1 MDEWTPTPEQSDIIM
16 AFALQNVIEYDGNP
30 QMGST
35 IGRLMGARPELR
47 DFGRYVSGYV
57 RDSMADAVNL
67 YEQDGREASLE
78 YLGTLGSY
86 GVKMLDRFREM
97 EGPKVKR
104 EQVLKDLPNAEV
116 GNFRVRFAPNPNAPL
131 TIGHSRG
138 VTINSAYADKY
149 DGELII
155 RFDDTGM
162 GTKPPLLEAYDLIPE
177 DVEWL
182 TGRTRD
188 EYSIYAASDR
198 LDLYYDW
205 AEELIRLEGAYV
217 DTLSRDESAE
227 LKAQGLP
234 NPYRS
239 RTVGENLLLFN
250 QMIEGQFRPGEAVL
264 RIKSDPNAPDPAM
277 RDFILFRM
285 QEGGHPLRP
294 DETCWPLLDFQSAI
308 DDHDLDITHII
319 RGSDLQASTR
329 KQKIL
334 YDIFGWEYP
343 EVEYWGRVKI
353 LEEVIDPATNKPM
366 RDENNEIVYQP
377 ISFSSSAYAQ
387 GIKEGVYEG
396 WDDPR
401 LYTVQGMRARGY
413 SPEAITQW
421 WKDMGM
427 TRRDIKAP
435 LSSLDALNRDT
446 STKRAETFESDEV
459 IDPFYDSDCLI
470 CARPFG
476 DGFGMWASR
485 IRFEEVE
492 TAYYVAVK
500 DAKKAAY
507 TDLMNQRRSL
517 VGRVVDGVGD
527 FLQPFTDAEDSW
539 KVFRD
544 NYLSEEERDE
554 IEYTAT
560 YTLKSKKNP
569 YGVRKTARTLPYWW
583 LMQIPVTYPD
593 GTEELGHGLDALN
606 AYMAQYLIEGKKES
620 SLAKQVEAYLREIL
634 VVPEK
639 IGGRVMDIQD
649 FGLNPP
655 TRRIPA
661 YDLRFIEE
669 FEANGVSADPPPP
682 PRSNKDG
689 SCVICGRDFI
699 FSPLAQ
705 SLSITYAQKSDG
717 GAVDMKSSKTMPE
730 DASISRTAVHIAG
743 KYLFTYQGSALD
755 EYFKQTKSPSQKV
768 INLLRLALVPGI
780 TANRE
785 MFQLLKGLEFQ
796 EEVPIQFPSN
806 FIEEFEAES
815 DERYAQKL
823 ERVKHEHNREFAPIE
838 LIIKRLKESNVWE
851 LGDELE
857 GEDGMDYVNLRY
869 NLWWAIVK
877 IEDGTL
883 VRANDDDDD
892 DGKINIVLIEDELEN
907 YGRLAV
913 SYMDEYADVED
924 LDPTPFYNSG
934 LLQTDDG
941 FDFGDMGEFYHVHW
955 SDLVRH
961 DCAANADLDIYE
973 DDVITME
980 CNTCG
985 RTALFRQETPYDGPR
1000 NAETFEAPYSCSDCL
1015 NDGDYGAESVL
1026 ASVKSAETIDQA
1038 QAVLSNYSGQG
1049 MMAENLQYLNSII
1062 SYDYGSGKNA
1072 EFEVYG
1078 APTLQDVQKFAEG
1091 LVNIQRFLG
1100 E

>member
-16 AFALQNVIEYDGNP
+16 AFALQNVIEYDGKP
-30 QMGST
+30 QVGS
-35 IGRLMGARPELR
+35 IVGRIMSIEELR
-47 DFGRYVSGYV
+47 NQFRPVARYLNAAIV
-57 RDSMADAVNL
+57 DASNEAITM
-67 YEQDGREASLE
+67 YDEDGRERSLE
-78 YLGTLGSY
+78 YLGELGLI
-86 GVKMLDRFREM
+86 GEGMLDRFREM

-104 EQVLKDLPNAEV
+104 EQVLKELPNAEV

-162 GTKPPLLEAYDLIPE
+162 GTKPPLLEAYEMIPE

-182 TGRTRD
+182 TGRTGE
-188 EYSIYAASDR
+188 EYTIHYASSR
-198 LDLYYDW
+198 LDLYYDY
-205 AEELIRLEGAYV
+205 AEELIRLGGAYV

-239 RTVGENLLLFN
+239 RTIGENLLLFN
-250 QMIEGQFRPGEAVL
+250 QMIDGEFQPGEAVV

-285 QEGGHPLRP
+285 QVGGHPLQP
-294 DETCWPLLDFQSAI
+294 DATCWPLLDFQSAI

-329 KQKIL
+329 KQQIL

-353 LEEVIDPATNKPM
+353 LEEVIDPDTNRPM

-387 GIKEGVYEG
+387 GIKDGVYEG

-485 IRFEEVE
+485 IRFDEVE
-492 TAYYVAVK
+492 TAYYAAVK
-500 DAKKAAY
+500 DAKRDAY

-517 VGRVVDGVGD
+517 VGRVVDGVGE
-527 FLQPFTDAEDSW
+527 FLELTEDSW

-544 NYLSEEERDE
+544 EYLSDEERDE

-593 GTEELGHGLDALN
+593 GTEELGYGLDALN
-606 AYMAQYLIEGKKES
+606 AYMSQYLIEGKKES

-639 IGGRVMDIQD
+639 IGGQVMDIQE

-661 YDLRFIEE
+661 FSPRFLED

-682 PRSNKDG
+682 PRDNTDG

-705 SLSITYAQKSDG
+705 SLSVTYAQKSDG
-717 GAVDMKSSKTMPE
+717 GVIDMKSRKTMPE
-730 DASISRTAVHIAG
+730 DDSVSRTPVHIAG

-755 EYFKQTKSPSQKV
+755 EYIKQNKSPSQKV

-785 MFQLLKGLEFQ
+785 MFQLLKGLQFQ
-796 EEVPIQFPSN
+796 EEAPIQFPSK
-806 FIEEFEAES
+806 FIDEFEAETFEDMKIKYDNRDRIFFIKS
-815 DERYAQKL
+815 VDYDTDGEIENDKLPQEFTIKIPSEYHYFDEDADEGDITDVLNEWISTETGFLTKGI
-823 ERVKHEHNREFAPIE
+823 VWIE
-838 LIIKRLKESNVWE
+838 EENNSWLK
-851 LGDELE
+851 
-857 GEDGMDYVNLRY
+857 
-869 NLWWAIVK
+869 
-877 IEDGTL
+877 
-883 VRANDDDDD
+883 
-892 DGKINIVLIEDELEN
+892 
-907 YGRLAV
+907 
-913 SYMDEYADVED
+913 
-924 LDPTPFYNSG
+924 
-934 LLQTDDG
+934 
-941 FDFGDMGEFYHVHW
+941 
-955 SDLVRH
+955 
-961 DCAANADLDIYE
+961 
-973 DDVITME
+973 
-980 CNTCG
+980 
-985 RTALFRQETPYDGPR
+985 
-1000 NAETFEAPYSCSDCL
+1000 NAES
-1015 NDGDYGAESVL
+1015 AESVL

-1072 EFEVYG
+1072 DFEVYG

>member
-16 AFALQNVIEYDGNP
+16 AFALQNVIEYDGKP

-35 IGRLMGARPELR
+35 IGRIMGARPELR
-47 DFGRYVSGYV
+47 DFGGYVSGYV
-57 RDSMADAVNL
+57 RDAIADAVNL

-86 GVKMLDRFREM
+86 GVNMLDRFREM
-97 EGPKVKR
+97 EGPKIKR

-285 QEGGHPLRP
+285 QVGGHPLQP
-294 DETCWPLLDFQSAI
+294 DKTCWPLLDFQSAI

-343 EVEYWGRVKI
+343 EVEYWGRVSI
-353 LEEVIDPATNKPM
+353 LEDDGT
-366 RDENNEIVYQP
+366 P
-377 ISFSSSAYAQ
+377 ISFSSSAYAR

-492 TAYYVAVK
+492 TAYYAAVK
-500 DAKKAAY
+500 DAKRDAY
-507 TDLMNQRRSL
+507 TDLMNQRMS
-517 VGRVVDGVGD
+517 GD
-527 FLQPFTDAEDSW
+527 LIMTQDEDSW

-544 NYLSEEERDE
+544 DYLSDEERDE

-634 VVPEK
+634 VFPDK
-639 IGGRVMDIQD
+639 IGGQVMDIQD

-655 TRRIPA
+655 NRRIPA
-661 YDLRFIEE
+661 YSSRFIDE

-796 EEVPIQFPSN
+796 EEAPIQFPSN
-806 FIEEFEAES
+806 FIDEFGAERL
-815 DERYAQKL
+815 EIVHGEYA
-823 ERVKHEHNREFAPIE
+823 PTE
-838 LIIKRLKESNVWE
+838 LIIKRLKESGVWE
-851 LGDELE
+851 LGDELSA
-857 GEDGMDYVNLRY
+857 GAWDAIN
-869 NLWWAIVK
+869 WWATVK
-877 IEDGTL
+877 IKDGTL
-883 VRANDDDDD
+883 VRATEDELGDLTA
-892 DGKINIVLIEDELEN
+892 INIVLIDGEYTKG
-907 YGRLAV
+907 YGRVTV
-913 SYMDEYADVED
+913 SYTDVDNADWEDSYGEEMEQLGKELTILFKNNGMFQSDDSLEY
-924 LDPTPFYNSG
+924 
-934 LLQTDDG
+934 
-941 FDFGDMGEFYHVHW
+941 GDMGEFYNVHW
-955 SDLVRH
+955 GDLVRH
-961 DCAANADLDIYE
+961 DCATNADLDIYE

-1000 NAETFEAPYSCSDCL
+1000 NAETFEAHYSCSDCV

>member
-16 AFALQNVIEYDGNP
+16 AFALQNVIEYDGKP

-35 IGRLMGARPELR
+35 IGRIMGARPELR
-47 DFGRYVSGYV
+47 DFGGYVSGYV
-57 RDSMADAVNL
+57 RDAIADAVNL

-86 GVKMLDRFREM
+86 GVNMLDRFREM
-97 EGPKVKR
+97 EGPKIKR

-285 QEGGHPLRP
+285 QVGGHPLQP
-294 DETCWPLLDFQSAI
+294 DKTCWPLLDFQSAI

-343 EVEYWGRVKI
+343 EVEYWGRVSI
-353 LEEVIDPATNKPM
+353 LEDDGT
-366 RDENNEIVYQP
+366 P
-377 ISFSSSAYAQ
+377 ISFSSSAYAR

-492 TAYYVAVK
+492 TAYYAAVK
-500 DAKKAAY
+500 DAKRDAY
-507 TDLMNQRRSL
+507 TDLMNQRMS
-517 VGRVVDGVGD
+517 GD
-527 FLQPFTDAEDSW
+527 LIMTQDEDSW

-544 NYLSEEERDE
+544 DYLSDEERDE

-634 VVPEK
+634 VFPDK
-639 IGGRVMDIQD
+639 IGGQVMDIQD

-655 TRRIPA
+655 NRRIPA
-661 YDLRFIEE
+661 YSSRFIDE

-796 EEVPIQFPSN
+796 EEAPIQFPSN
-806 FIEEFEAES
+806 FIDEFGAERL
-815 DERYAQKL
+815 EIVHGEYA
-823 ERVKHEHNREFAPIE
+823 PTE
-838 LIIKRLKESNVWE
+838 LIIKRLKESGVWE
-851 LGDELE
+851 LGDELFA
-857 GEDGMDYVNLRY
+857 GTWDAIN
-869 NLWWAIVK
+869 WWATVK
-877 IEDGTL
+877 IKDGTL
-883 VRANDDDDD
+883 VRATEDELGDLTA
-892 DGKINIVLIEDELEN
+892 INIVLIDGEYTKG
-907 YGRLAV
+907 YGRVTV
-913 SYMDEYADVED
+913 SYTDVDNADWEDSYGEEMEQLGKELTILFKNNGMFQSDDSLEY
-924 LDPTPFYNSG
+924 
-934 LLQTDDG
+934 
-941 FDFGDMGEFYHVHW
+941 GDMGEFYNVHW
-955 SDLVRH
+955 GDLVRH
-961 DCAANADLDIYE
+961 DCATNADLDIYE

-1000 NAETFEAPYSCSDCL
+1000 NAETFEAHYSCSDCV

>member
-16 AFALQNVIEYDGNP
+16 AFALQNVIEYDGKP
-30 QMGST
+30 QVGS
-35 IGRLMGARPELR
+35 IVGRIMSIEELR
-47 DFGRYVSGYV
+47 NQFRPVARYLNAAIV
-57 RDSMADAVNL
+57 DASNEAITI
-67 YEQDGREASLE
+67 YEQNGREDSLE
-78 YLGTLGSY
+78 YLGELGLI
-86 GVKMLDRFREM
+86 GEGMLDRFREM

-104 EQVLKDLPNAEV
+104 EQVLKELPNAEV

-162 GTKPPLLEAYDLIPE
+162 GTKPPLLEAYEMIPE

-182 TGRTRD
+182 TGRTGE
-188 EYSIYAASDR
+188 EYTIHYASSR
-198 LDLYYDW
+198 LDLYYDY
-205 AEELIRLEGAYV
+205 AEELIRLGGAYV

-239 RTVGENLLLFN
+239 RTIGENLLLFN
-250 QMIEGQFRPGEAVL
+250 QMIDGEFQPGEAVV

-285 QEGGHPLRP
+285 QVGGHPLQP
-294 DETCWPLLDFQSAI
+294 DATCWPLLDFQSAI

-329 KQKIL
+329 KQQIL

-353 LEEVIDPATNKPM
+353 LEEVIDPDTNRPM

-387 GIKEGVYEG
+387 GIKDGVYEG

-485 IRFEEVE
+485 IRFDEVE
-492 TAYYVAVK
+492 TAYYAAVK
-500 DAKKAAY
+500 DAKRDAY

-517 VGRVVDGVGD
+517 VGRVVDGVGE
-527 FLQPFTDAEDSW
+527 FLELTEDSW

-544 NYLSEEERDE
+544 EYLSDEERDE

-593 GTEELGHGLDALN
+593 GTEELGYGLDALN
-606 AYMAQYLIEGKKES
+606 AYMSQYLIEGKKES
-620 SLAKQVEAYLREIL
+620 SLAKQVEAYLCEIL

-639 IGGRVMDIQD
+639 IGGQVMDIQE

-661 YDLRFIEE
+661 FSPRFLED

-682 PRSNKDG
+682 PRDNTDG

-705 SLSITYAQKSDG
+705 SLSVTYAQKSDG
-717 GAVDMKSSKTMPE
+717 GVIDMKSRKTMPE
-730 DASISRTAVHIAG
+730 DDSVSRTPVHIAG

-755 EYFKQTKSPSQKV
+755 EYIKQNKSPSQKV

-785 MFQLLKGLEFQ
+785 MFQLLKGLQFQ
-796 EEVPIQFPSN
+796 EEAPIQFPSK
-806 FIEEFEAES
+806 FIDEFEAETFEDMKIKYDNRDRIFFIKS
-815 DERYAQKL
+815 VDYDTDGEIENDKLPQEFTIKIPSEYHYFDEDADEGDITDVLNEWISTETGFLTKGI
-823 ERVKHEHNREFAPIE
+823 VWIE
-838 LIIKRLKESNVWE
+838 EENNSWLK
-851 LGDELE
+851 
-857 GEDGMDYVNLRY
+857 
-869 NLWWAIVK
+869 
-877 IEDGTL
+877 
-883 VRANDDDDD
+883 
-892 DGKINIVLIEDELEN
+892 
-907 YGRLAV
+907 
-913 SYMDEYADVED
+913 
-924 LDPTPFYNSG
+924 
-934 LLQTDDG
+934 
-941 FDFGDMGEFYHVHW
+941 
-955 SDLVRH
+955 
-961 DCAANADLDIYE
+961 
-973 DDVITME
+973 
-980 CNTCG
+980 
-985 RTALFRQETPYDGPR
+985 
-1000 NAETFEAPYSCSDCL
+1000 NAES
-1015 NDGDYGAESVL
+1015 AESVL

-1072 EFEVYG
+1072 DFEVYG

>member
-1 MDEWTPTPEQSDIIM
+1 MDEWTPSDEQYDIVM
-16 AFALQNVIEYDGNP
+16 AFALQNVIEYDGKP
-30 QMGST
+30 ETGSIMKRIMT
-35 IGRLMGARPELR
+35 NQPEMRQFNQYLHPIINET
-47 DFGRYVSGYV
+47 
-57 RDSMADAVNL
+57 MADAITM
-67 YEQDGREASLE
+67 YEQDGREMSLE
-78 YLGTLGSY
+78 YLGELGLI
-86 GVKMLDRFREM
+86 GEGMLDRFQEM
-97 EGPKVKR
+97 EGPKIKR

-285 QEGGHPLRP
+285 QVGGHPLQP
-294 DETCWPLLDFQSAI
+294 DATCWPLLDFQSAI

-353 LEEVIDPATNKPM
+353 LEEVIDPATNRPM
-366 RDENNEIVYQP
+366 RNEEDEIVYP
-377 ISFSSSAYAQ
+377 ISFSSSAYAR

-435 LSSLDALNRDT
+435 LSSLDALNRET

-459 IDPFYDSDCLI
+459 IDPYHNSDCLI

-476 DGFGMWASR
+476 SDLFGTFGWANTRRFDEVDNAYDSASR
-485 IRFEEVE
+485 HAENLNF
-492 TAYYVAVK
+492 
-500 DAKKAAY
+500 
-507 TDLMNQRRSL
+507 TDLARSQGL
-517 VGRVVDGVGD
+517 LMPDPVTGTTSDELKEFKKVV
-527 FLQPFTDAEDSW
+527 
-539 KVFRD
+539 RD
-544 NYLSEEERDE
+544 LDPEQYAD
-554 IEYTAT
+554 IKYTAQ

-569 YGVRKTARTLPYWW
+569 FGVRKTARTLPFWW
-583 LMQIPVTYPD
+583 IAMKPVTTPD
-593 GTEELGHGLDALN
+593 GTELRGHGLDALN

-620 SLAKQVEAYLREIL
+620 RIGKDVEAYLREIL
-634 VVPEK
+634 VVPDK

-655 TRRIPA
+655 NRRIPA
-661 YDLRFIEE
+661 YSSRFIDE

-796 EEVPIQFPSN
+796 EEAPIQFPSN
-806 FIEEFEAES
+806 FIDEFGAES
-815 DERYAQKL
+815 KPTLENLKIALKQRNSANCQCDNPNVQSWKVNGKCHVCNEIKKIQAMIDDYDAEDFGADELGHGEYA
-823 ERVKHEHNREFAPIE
+823 PTE
-838 LIIKRLKESNVWE
+838 LIIKRLKVRG
-851 LGDELE
+851 LGT
-857 GEDGMDYVNLRY
+857 
-869 NLWWAIVK
+869 W
-877 IEDGTL
+877 
-883 VRANDDDDD
+883 
-892 DGKINIVLIEDELEN
+892 
-907 YGRLAV
+907 
-913 SYMDEYADVED
+913 
-924 LDPTPFYNSG
+924 
-934 LLQTDDG
+934 
-941 FDFGDMGEFYHVHW
+941 
-955 SDLVRH
+955 
-961 DCAANADLDIYE
+961 
-973 DDVITME
+973 
-980 CNTCG
+980 
-985 RTALFRQETPYDGPR
+985 
-1000 NAETFEAPYSCSDCL
+1000 
-1015 NDGDYGAESVL
+1015 
-1026 ASVKSAETIDQA
+1026 
-1038 QAVLSNYSGQG
+1038 
-1049 MMAENLQYLNSII
+1049 
-1062 SYDYGSGKNA
+1062 
-1072 EFEVYG
+1072 
-1078 APTLQDVQKFAEG
+1078 
-1091 LVNIQRFLG
+1091 
-1100 E
+1100 

>member
-1 MDEWTPTPEQSDIIM
+1 MDEWTPSDEQYDLVM
-16 AFALQNVIEYDGNP
+16 AFALQNVIEYDGKPEAGSIMKRIMTIQPEMRQFARYLNP
-30 QMGST
+30 IINET
-35 IGRLMGARPELR
+35 
-47 DFGRYVSGYV
+47 
-57 RDSMADAVNL
+57 MADAITM
-67 YEQDGREASLE
+67 YEQDGRERSLE
-78 YLGTLGSY
+78 YLGELGLI
-86 GVKMLDRFREM
+86 GEGMLDRFLEM
-97 EGPKVKR
+97 EGPKIKR

-162 GTKPPLLEAYDLIPE
+162 GTKPPLLEAYEMIPE

-182 TGRTRD
+182 TGRTGE
-188 EYSIYAASDR
+188 EYTIHYASSR
-198 LDLYYDW
+198 LDLYYDY
-205 AEELIRLEGAYV
+205 AEELIRLGGAYV

-239 RTVGENLLLFN
+239 RTIGENLLLFN
-250 QMIEGQFRPGEAVL
+250 QMIDGEFQPGEAVL

-285 QEGGHPLRP
+285 QVGGHPLQP
-294 DETCWPLLDFQSAI
+294 DATCWPLLDFQSAI
-308 DDHDLDITHII
+308 DDYDLDITHII

-329 KQKIL
+329 KQQIL

-353 LEEVIDPATNKPM
+353 LEEVIDPATNRPM

-387 GIKEGVYEG
+387 GIKDGVYEG

-446 STKRAETFESDEV
+446 STKRAETFESDEYF
-459 IDPFYDSDCLI
+459 DPFHDSDCLI

-476 DGFGMWASR
+476 SDLLGTFWANPR
-485 IRFEEVE
+485 RFDEVE
-492 TAYYVAVK
+492 TAYESAAK
-500 DAKKAAY
+500 DAENLNF
-507 TDLMNQRRSL
+507 TDLARSQGL
-517 VGRVVDGVGD
+517 LMPDPIAGQTSDELKEFKNVVRELEPEQYDD
-527 FLQPFTDAEDSW
+527 I
-539 KVFRD
+539 K
-544 NYLSEEERDE
+544 
-554 IEYTAT
+554 YTAM

-569 YGVRKTARTLPYWW
+569 FGVRKTARTLPYWW
-583 LMQIPVTYPD
+583 IAMKPVTTPD
-593 GTEELGHGLDALN
+593 GTEALGHGLDALN
-606 AYMAQYLIEGKKES
+606 AYMGQYLIEGKKES
-620 SLAKQVEAYLREIL
+620 SIGKSVEAFLREIL

-639 IGGRVMDIQD
+639 IGGQVMDIQE

-661 YDLRFIEE
+661 FDPRFITE

-682 PRSNKDG
+682 PRDKTDG

-705 SLSITYAQKSDG
+705 SLSVTYAQKSDG
-717 GAVDMKSSKTMPE
+717 GVIDMKSRKTMPE
-730 DASISRTAVHIAG
+730 DDSVSRTPVHIAG

-755 EYFKQTKSPSQKV
+755 EYIKQNKSPSQKV

-785 MFQLLKGLEFQ
+785 MFQLLKGLQFQ
-796 EEVPIQFPSN
+796 EEAPIQFPSK
-806 FIEEFEAES
+806 FIDEFE
-815 DERYAQKL
+815 
-823 ERVKHEHNREFAPIE
+823 
-838 LIIKRLKESNVWE
+838 
-851 LGDELE
+851 G
-857 GEDGMDYVNLRY
+857 
-869 NLWWAIVK
+869 
-877 IEDGTL
+877 
-883 VRANDDDDD
+883 
-892 DGKINIVLIEDELEN
+892 
-907 YGRLAV
+907 
-913 SYMDEYADVED
+913 
-924 LDPTPFYNSG
+924 
-934 LLQTDDG
+934 
-941 FDFGDMGEFYHVHW
+941 
-955 SDLVRH
+955 
-961 DCAANADLDIYE
+961 
-973 DDVITME
+973 
-980 CNTCG
+980 
-985 RTALFRQETPYDGPR
+985 
-1000 NAETFEAPYSCSDCL
+1000 ETFEDMKIKYDNRDRIFFIKSVDYDTDGEIENDKLPQEFTIKIPSDYHYFEEDADEGDITDVL
-1015 NDGDYGAESVL
+1015 NEWISTETGFSTKGIVWIEEENNSWLKNAESVL

-1072 EFEVYG
+1072 DFEIYG

-1100 E
+1100 D

>member
-16 AFALQNVIEYDGNP
+16 AFALQNVIEYDGKP

-35 IGRLMGARPELR
+35 IGRIMGARPELR

-67 YEQDGREASLE
+67 YEQDGRDASLE

-86 GVKMLDRFREM
+86 GEDMLDRFREM

-104 EQVLKDLPNAEV
+104 EQVLKELPNAEV

-162 GTKPPLLEAYDLIPE
+162 GTKPPLLEAYEMIPE

-182 TGRTRD
+182 TGRTGE
-188 EYSIYAASDR
+188 EYTIHYASSR
-198 LDLYYDW
+198 LDLYYDY
-205 AEELIRLEGAYV
+205 AEELIRLGGAYV

-239 RTVGENLLLFN
+239 RTIGENLLLFN
-250 QMIEGQFRPGEAVL
+250 QMIDGEFQPGEAVL

-285 QEGGHPLRP
+285 QVGGHPLQP
-294 DETCWPLLDFQSAI
+294 DATCWPLLDFQSAI
-308 DDHDLDITHII
+308 DDYDLDITHII

-329 KQKIL
+329 KQQIL

-353 LEEVIDPATNKPM
+353 LEEVIDPDTNRPM

-387 GIKEGVYEG
+387 GIKDGVYEG

-485 IRFEEVE
+485 IRFDEVE
-492 TAYYVAVK
+492 TAYYAAVK
-500 DAKKAAY
+500 DAKRDAY

-517 VGRVVDGVGD
+517 VGRVVDGVGE
-527 FLQPFTDAEDSW
+527 FLELTEDSW

-544 NYLSEEERDE
+544 EYLSDEERDE

-593 GTEELGHGLDALN
+593 GTEALGHGLDALN

-639 IGGRVMDIQD
+639 IGGQVMDIQE

-661 YDLRFIEE
+661 FDPRFITK

-682 PRSNKDG
+682 PRDNTDG

-705 SLSITYAQKSDG
+705 SLSVTYAQKSDG
-717 GAVDMKSSKTMPE
+717 GVIDMKSRKTMPE
-730 DASISRTAVHIAG
+730 DDSVSRTPVHIAG

-755 EYFKQTKSPSQKV
+755 EYIKQNKSPSQKV

-785 MFQLLKGLEFQ
+785 MFQLLKGLQFQ
-796 EEVPIQFPSN
+796 EEAPIQFPSK
-806 FIEEFEAES
+806 FIDEFEAE
-815 DERYAQKL
+815 
-823 ERVKHEHNREFAPIE
+823 
-838 LIIKRLKESNVWE
+838 
-851 LGDELE
+851 
-857 GEDGMDYVNLRY
+857 
-869 NLWWAIVK
+869 
-877 IEDGTL
+877 T
-883 VRANDDDDD
+883 
-892 DGKINIVLIEDELEN
+892 
-907 YGRLAV
+907 
-913 SYMDEYADVED
+913 
-924 LDPTPFYNSG
+924 
-934 LLQTDDG
+934 
-941 FDFGDMGEFYHVHW
+941 FD
-955 SDLVRH
+955 
-961 DCAANADLDIYE
+961 
-973 DDVITME
+973 
-980 CNTCG
+980 
-985 RTALFRQETPYDGPR
+985 
-1000 NAETFEAPYSCSDCL
+1000 
-1015 NDGDYGAESVL
+1015 AESVL

-1072 EFEVYG
+1072 DFEVYG

>member
-1 MDEWTPTPEQSDIIM
+1 MDEWTPSDEQYDIVM
-16 AFALQNVIEYDGNP
+16 AFALQNVIEYDGKPETGSIMKRIMTNQPEMRQFARYLNP
-30 QMGST
+30 IINET
-35 IGRLMGARPELR
+35 
-47 DFGRYVSGYV
+47 
-57 RDSMADAVNL
+57 MADAITM
-67 YEQDGREASLE
+67 YEQDGREMSLE
-78 YLGTLGSY
+78 YLGELGLI
-86 GVKMLDRFREM
+86 GEGMLDRFREM

-285 QEGGHPLRP
+285 QEGGHPLQP
-294 DETCWPLLDFQSAI
+294 DKTCWPLLDFQSAI

-343 EVEYWGRVKI
+343 EVEYWGRVSI
-353 LEEVIDPATNKPM
+353 LEDDGT
-366 RDENNEIVYQP
+366 P
-377 ISFSSSAYAQ
+377 ISFSSSAYAR

-446 STKRAETFESDEV
+446 STKRAETFESDEYF
-459 IDPFYDSDCLI
+459 DPFHDSDCLI

-476 DGFGMWASR
+476 SDLLGTFWANTR
-485 IRFEEVE
+485 RFEEVE
-492 TAYYVAVK
+492 KAYESAAK
-500 DAKKAAY
+500 DAENLNF
-507 TDLMNQRRSL
+507 TDLARSQGL
-517 VGRVVDGVGD
+517 LMPDPIAGQTSDELKDFKNVVQELEPEQYDD
-527 FLQPFTDAEDSW
+527 
-539 KVFRD
+539 
-544 NYLSEEERDE
+544 
-554 IEYTAT
+554 IMYTAQ

-569 YGVRKTARTLPYWW
+569 FGVRKTARTLPYWW
-583 LMQIPVTYPD
+583 IAMKPVTTPE
-593 GTEELGHGLDALN
+593 GTEALGHGLDALN

-620 SLAKQVEAYLREIL
+620 SIGKDVEAFLRAIL

-717 GAVDMKSSKTMPE
+717 GAIDMKSSKTMPE

-815 DERYAQKL
+815 DERFARERLEMVKENEFYA
-823 ERVKHEHNREFAPIE
+823 PTE
-838 LIIKRLKESNVWE
+838 LIIKRLKESGVWE
-851 LGDELE
+851 LGDELSKE
-857 GEDGMDYVNLRY
+857 SLYKGWMGNI
-869 NLWWAIVK
+869 WWATVK

-883 VRANDDDDD
+883 VRANYEHDPENA
-892 DGKINIVLIEDELEN
+892 INIILIEDEVEN
-907 YGRLAV
+907 YGRLAI
-913 SYMDEYADVED
+913 SYVVET
-924 LDPTPFYNSG
+924 LWGTKINFAPFYKSG
-934 LLQTDDG
+934 LMQNDDW
-941 FDFGDMGEFYHVHW
+941 FDFGDMGEFYHVYW
-955 SDLVRH
+955 GDLVRH

-985 RTALFRQETPYDGPR
+985 RTATFRQETPYDGPR

-1026 ASVKSAETIDQA
+1026 ASIKSAETIDQA

>member
-1 MDEWTPTPEQSDIIM
+1 MDEWTPSDEQYDIVM
-16 AFALQNVIEYDGNP
+16 AFALQNVIEYDGKPEAGSIMKRIMTNQPKMRQFARYLNP
-30 QMGST
+30 IINET
-35 IGRLMGARPELR
+35 
-47 DFGRYVSGYV
+47 
-57 RDSMADAVNL
+57 MADAITM
-67 YEQDGREASLE
+67 YEQDGREMSLE
-78 YLGTLGSY
+78 YLGELGLI
-86 GVKMLDRFREM
+86 GEGMLDRFQEM
-97 EGPKVKR
+97 EGPKIKR

-188 EYSIYAASDR
+188 EYTIHYASSR
-198 LDLYYDW
+198 LNLYYDW
-205 AEELIRLEGAYV
+205 AEELIRLGGAYV

-250 QMIEGQFRPGEAVL
+250 QMIDGEFQPGEAVL

-285 QEGGHPLRP
+285 QVGGHPLQP
-294 DETCWPLLDFQSAI
+294 DATCWPLLDFQSAI

-329 KQKIL
+329 KQQIL

-343 EVEYWGRVKI
+343 EVEYWGKVKI
-353 LEEVIDPATNKPM
+353 LEEVIDPVTNRPM
-366 RDENNEIVYQP
+366 RNEEDEIVYQP
-377 ISFSSSAYAQ
+377 ISFSSSAYAR

-492 TAYYVAVK
+492 TAYYAAVK
-500 DAKKAAY
+500 DAKRDAY
-507 TDLMNQRRSL
+507 TDLMNQRMS
-517 VGRVVDGVGD
+517 GD
-527 FLQPFTDAEDSW
+527 LIMTQDEDSW

-544 NYLSEEERDE
+544 DYLSDEERDE

-634 VVPEK
+634 VVPDK
-639 IGGRVMDIQD
+639 IGGQVMDIQD

-655 TRRIPA
+655 NRRIPA
-661 YDLRFIEE
+661 YSSRFIDE

-796 EEVPIQFPSN
+796 EEAPIQFPSN
-806 FIEEFEAES
+806 FIDEFGAERLEIVHGEYAPT
-815 DERYAQKL
+815 ER
-823 ERVKHEHNREFAPIE
+823 
-838 LIIKRLKESNVWE
+838 IIQRLKDSGVWE
-851 LGDELE
+851 LGETYDSE
-857 GEDGMDYVNLRY
+857 GLQYI
-869 NLWWAIVK
+869 WWATVK

-883 VRANDDDDD
+883 VPASLEEDFLAEDL
-892 DGKINIVLIEDELEN
+892 INLVLLIDNRRDRPKL
-907 YGRLAV
+907 GRLAV
-913 SYMDEYADVED
+913 SIADMDNAEFGDREWDEELYQLGKELTIVFQNNGMFQSDDDLEY
-924 LDPTPFYNSG
+924 
-934 LLQTDDG
+934 
-941 FDFGDMGEFYHVHW
+941 GDMGEFYNVVW
-955 SDLVRH
+955 GDLVNH
-961 DCAANADLDIYE
+961 SCADNAKFDIYE
-973 DDVITME
+973 EDEGEGLITME
-980 CNTCG
+980 CMNCG
-985 RTALFRQETPYDGPR
+985 RTAIFRQENPYEGPR
-1000 NAETFEAPYSCSDCL
+1000 NAETFEAHYSCSDCV

>member
-188 EYSIYAASDR
+188 DYSIYAASDR

-492 TAYYVAVK
+492 TAYYAAVK
-500 DAKKAAY
+500 DAKRDAY
-507 TDLMNQRRSL
+507 TDLMNQRMS
-517 VGRVVDGVGD
+517 GD
-527 FLQPFTDAEDSW
+527 LIMTQGEDSW

-544 NYLSEEERDE
+544 EYLSEEERDE

-634 VVPEK
+634 VFPEK

-717 GAVDMKSSKTMPE
+717 GVIDMKSSKTMPE

-768 INLLRLALVPGI
+768 INLLRLAIVPGI

-815 DERYAQKL
+815 DERFARERLEMVKENEFYA
-823 ERVKHEHNREFAPIE
+823 PTE
-838 LIIKRLKESNVWE
+838 LIIKRLKESGVWE
-851 LGDELE
+851 LGDELSKE
-857 GEDGMDYVNLRY
+857 SLYKGWMGNI
-869 NLWWAIVK
+869 WWATVK
-877 IEDGTL
+877 IKDGTL

-892 DGKINIVLIEDELEN
+892 EDKINIILIEDEVEN
-907 YGRLAV
+907 YGRLAI
-913 SYMDEYADVED
+913 SYVVET
-924 LDPTPFYNSG
+924 LQGTEINFAPFYKSG
-934 LLQTDDG
+934 LMQNDDW
-941 FDFGDMGEFYHVHW
+941 FDFADLGEFYHVYW
-955 SDLVRH
+955 GDLVRH
-961 DCAANADLDIYE
+961 DCATNADLDIYE

-985 RTALFRQETPYDGPR
+985 RTATFRQETPYDGPR